1 MPLCGTKL
9 SSFGIVVSA
18 WGAAQLSLIG
28 LLLHFRS
35 VAFVEDL
42 RLPKQRY
49 DSAEEFFSDLN
60 SRYDQSAINCWT
72 AALIYVGTFCVSSL
86 TYYLNVRTKEVPL
99 EPLENFASINT

>member
-42 RLPKQRY
+42 G
-49 DSAEEFFSDLN
+49 D
-60 SRYDQSAINCWT
+60 
-72 AALIYVGTFCVSSL
+72 
-86 TYYLNVRTKEVPL
+86 
-99 EPLENFASINT
+99 

>member
-35 VAFVEDL
+35 VTFVEDL
-42 RLPKQRY
+42 RYAMGK
-49 DSAEEFFSDLN
+49 
-60 SRYDQSAINCWT
+60 
-72 AALIYVGTFCVSSL
+72 ALL
-86 TYYLNVRTKEVPL
+86 AKYLKFLFQV
-99 EPLENFASINT
+99 A